1 MWIFEKKALDT
12 LKNGKEQVLAVLR
25 KEVSSDS
32 SLLPLPPPLVTFI
45 PPQPPGHSL
54 FYVAFSLQ
62 ATSLSR
68 LRHPCILEMVE
79 PMEETRSEITF
90 ATEPILSSLTGT
102 LASARPGG
110 VLDGVDLDETEI
122 QKGILQIAHGLS
134 FLHTQAKLIHNNL
147 SPDGILINAKGDWK
161 LGSLN
166 MTTSLESSER
176 WTFPEYDPRMPESV
190 QVGVELG
197 EGGGGAK
204 RR

>member
-1 MWIFEKKALDT
+1 MSNDVF
-12 LKNGKEQVLAVLR
+12 V
-25 KEVSSDS
+25 
-32 SLLPLPPPLVTFI
+32 
-45 PPQPPGHSL
+45 
-54 FYVAFSLQ
+54 
-62 ATSLSR
+62 
-68 LRHPCILEMVE
+68 
-79 PMEETRSEITF
+79 RSEITF
-90 ATEPILSSLTGT
+90 ATEPIISSLSGT

-110 VLDGVDLDETEI
+110 VLDGVDLDETEVRSTLFCPRFSFLAPTVPAHSSIIAHSQI

-190 QVGVELG
+190 QVSLE
-197 EGGGGAK
+197 
-204 RR
+204 RRLSSERKEEESKADLVCFCFVLSAEVRLYG